1 MPAII
6 QGVLL
11 PFLGTVLGAAC
22 VFFMKQEFRSDL
34 RQILTGFA
42 GGIMT
47 AASIWSLLLPAL
59 AQAETAFQK
68 LAFLPVVSGFLL
80 GIGFLLYLEKRLP
93 ISVMQKKSLF
103 LAVTIHNIPEGM
115 AVGIAC
121 AGVMC
126 QESGMT
132 ATSAFL
138 LTLGI
143 AIQNFPEGAIISMP
157 MKADGTGRTKAFC
170 FGALSGAVEPLA
182 CLVTFFTAGLFLPVM
197 PFFLS
202 FAAGA
207 MIYVVIRE
215 LIPEM
220 YTEQQFSAGVL
231 SYAGGF
237 VLMIILDVLFA

>member
-1 MPAII
+1 MI
-6 QGVLL
+6 QGILL
-11 PFLGTVLGAAC
+11 PFLGTAFGSAC
-22 VFFMKQEFRSDL
+22 VFFMKQGFRSDL
-34 RQILTGFA
+34 RRILTGFA

-59 AQAETAFQK
+59 ETALF
-68 LAFLPVVSGFLL
+68 PVAGGFLT
-80 GIGFLLYLEKRLP
+80 GIGFLLISEKCLP
-93 ISVMQKKSLF
+93 VSVMQKKSLF

-121 AGVMC
+121 AGVLC

-132 ATSAFL
+132 EAGVFM

-143 AIQNFPEGAIISMP
+143 AVQNFPEGAIISMP
-157 MKADGTGRTKAFC
+157 MNANGTDKRKAFW
-170 FGALSGAVEPLA
+170 FGVLSGAVEPVA
-182 CLVTFFTAGLFLPVM
+182 CLLTFFTAGLTLPFM
-197 PFFLS
+197 PFLLS

-220 YTEQQFSAGVL
+220 YTEQHFSAGVL

-237 VLMIILDVLFA
+237 VLMMILDVLFS